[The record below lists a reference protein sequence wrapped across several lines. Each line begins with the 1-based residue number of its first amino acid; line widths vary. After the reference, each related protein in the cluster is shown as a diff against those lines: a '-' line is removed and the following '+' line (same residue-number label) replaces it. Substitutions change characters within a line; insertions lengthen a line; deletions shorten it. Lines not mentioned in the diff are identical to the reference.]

1 MAIVRWDPL
10 RDLLSLQN
18 QMNSVFGD
26 VAGRPAGDDLLTRG
40 SWVPAVDIF
49 ETPGQELVLKA
60 ELPEVKREAI
70 QLTID
75 NGTLTLAGERKLTHE
90 VKEESFQRLERSY
103 GAFSRS
109 FRLPATVDTQKVSA
123 DYKDGV
129 LTVRLPRRE
138 EAKPKQIEVQTAA

>member
-10 RDLLSLQN
+10 RELLTLQN
-18 QMNSVFGD
+18 RMNTAFAEA
-26 VAGRPAGDDLLTRG
+26 AGRPAGDDLLTRG

-49 ETPGQELVLKA
+49 ETPDQALVLKA
-60 ELPEVKREAI
+60 ELPEVKREDI

-75 NGTLTLAGERKLTHE
+75 NGTLTLSGERKLTHE
-90 VKEESFQRLERSY
+90 VKEESYHRLERSY

-109 FRLPATVDTQKVSA
+109 FRLPPTVDTQQVTA

-138 EAKPKQIEVQTAA
+138 EAKPKQIEVQSAA